1 MSASKSKVKIQSLT
15 DNLSQD
21 LNSGVPVAGSVGAAG
36 SGSLLGVVDGTSSS
50 RLNNVDHHLLH
61 QDNEVNMASN
71 ATYAAAAAAPNN
83 ATSSGRSSS
92 SELVLKDPGSASG
105 LSSSSFP
112 METGLLPNHKL
123 QSVGGD
129 PPAAAPSHHPRAQH
143 QHQHPAHLRA
153 QHPHIHHHHHH
164 HHHAVQHQQLNQFQ
178 PQPPPQ
184 HHPMQNNNNGGGG
197 SSSNNNGGGAAQPS
211 SADMEQQQQQQQHG
225 GKDRGLGGQAE
236 PQSQPQTQPLLN
248 QGGDEEEATPPPP
261 DKMGE
266 QHLNSRYDH
275 PSLGPLGGQQQQQQ
289 PPPPLPP
296 PPPPQGA
303 GGSSGG
309 GGGGGGTGGGGGG
322 GGGPSAVGVSE
333 FNSYYGN
340 AGSGSGGGGASSA
353 SRAGPCF
360 DQHGGQQS
368 PGMGLMHPAAAPN
381 IMDPLPNSHEG
392 YANSQYNHYSSAYG
406 RPGGGTN
413 TGAGAV
419 AAAAAAAAGGGGG
432 GGYGGSS
439 SAFGVLSSPRQHQQG
454 MMLGPGGAGSLGKAS
469 GTAGFQRFSGQNQH
483 PSGATPT
490 LNQLLTSPSPM
501 MRSYGTGYPDYS
513 SPSGAPSQ
521 QPAQGAAAAAAP
533 GSQQAVMGK
542 DMGSQYGAAN
552 PAWAAAQQRNH
563 PAMSPGS
570 TGQTLS
576 RNQVTIRTPKSK
588 LLCGLTS
595 CVNVSDAT
603 LTFCFTFP
611 LLLHLHCLLPP

>member
-1 MSASKSKVKIQSLT
+1 MSASKSKVKTQSLT
-15 DNLSQD
+15 GNLNQD
-21 LNSGVPVAGSVGAAG
+21 LNSGVPVAGTVGAAG
-36 SGSLLGVVDGTSSS
+36 SGSLLGVVDGTSS
-50 RLNNVDHHLLH
+50 RLNNVDYHLLH

-71 ATYAAAAAAPNN
+71 ATSAAAAAPNN

-112 METGLLPNHKL
+112 MATGLLPNHKL

-129 PPAAAPSHHPRAQH
+129 SSTAAPSHHPRA

-153 QHPHIHHHHHH
+153 QHPHVRHYHHHHHH
-164 HHHAVQHQQLNQFQ
+164 VLQHQQLNQFQ

-197 SSSNNNGGGAAQPS
+197 GGSSNNNGGGAAQPS
-211 SADMEQQQQQQQHG
+211 STDMEQQQQQQQQQHG
-225 GKDRGLGGQAE
+225 GKDRGLGVQAE
-236 PQSQPQTQPLLN
+236 PQNHPQPQPLLN
-248 QGGDEEEATPPPP
+248 QGGDEEEATPPP

-275 PSLGPLGGQQQQQQ
+275 PSLGPLGGQPPP

-303 GGSSGG
+303 GG
-309 GGGGGGTGGGGGG
+309 GGGGTGGGDGR

-340 AGSGSGGGGASSA
+340 AGSGSSGGGASSA

-392 YANSQYNHYSSAYG
+392 YANSQYNHYSGAYG

-413 TGAGAV
+413 VTAGAV
-419 AAAAAAAAGGGGG
+419 AAAAAAGGGGG
-432 GGYGGSS
+432 GGGGVVYGGSS
-439 SAFGVLSSPRQHQQG
+439 SAFGVLSSPRHHQQG
-454 MMLGPGGAGSLGKAS
+454 MMLGPGGGGSLGKIS
-469 GTAGFQRFSGQNQH
+469 GAAGFQRFSGQNQH

-501 MRSYGTGYPDYS
+501 MRSYGTGYPEYS
-513 SPSGAPSQ
+513 SPSVAPSQ

-588 LLCGLTS
+588 P
-595 CVNVSDAT
+595 CVV
-603 LTFCFTFP
+603 
-611 LLLHLHCLLPP
+611 